1 MKFIPNIINE
11 KTITAIIDG
20 EAKVISSSHRNFA
33 KIKKALITG
42 DFDSVP
48 NLIDEGNAL
57 VKIGGGDIQVVGGVV
72 KYQGRDIPNYQAKK
86 LLSMLR
92 QGSPNVEP
100 YKKFVANLME
110 NPSARAI
117 EEFARFA
124 DYKELPIDEDGY
136 VYAFKG
142 IRADNYSCWGNT
154 HTRVLKGKVDSNG
167 HIWNG
172 VGEYI
177 EVDRRDVCDD
187 FRITCAEGLHGGS
200 RDYGNG
206 YGEKLCLIKFH
217 PKDVV
222 CIPCDAD
229 GQKMR
234 LCAYKVISDSE
245 RENKKD
251 HAPVLAEGK
260 PVEVPKKA
268 TPAKTNGEK
277 PQKDYEKHFLY
288 IVGAYDISS
297 DERDFILDCMAEEG
311 FTDESIIDVLINE
324 LRIAEKIER
333 YLAKRPDA
341 TFKNI
346 QSALKSESLL
356 QEDIKRIVAKFGI
369 GT

>member
-57 VKIGGGDIQVVGGVV
+57 VKIGGGDIQIVGGTV
-72 KYQGRDIPNYQAKK
+72 KFLGRDVPNYQAQK

-92 QGSPNVEP
+92 QGSPNIEP

-124 DYKELPIDEDGY
+124 DYKELPIDEDGMCF
-136 VYAFKG
+136 AWRGLK
-142 IRADNYSCWGNT
+142 ADWYSVHGNLK
-154 HTRVLKGKVDSNG
+154 TRVLKGKVNSQG
-167 HIWNG
+167 QIYNG
-172 VGEYI
+172 VGEEI
-177 EVDRRDVCDD
+177 EVARQDVDD
-187 FRITCAEGLHGGS
+187 DCNRTCSYGVHVGAFDYAKGWS
-200 RDYGNG
+200 RG
-206 YGEKLCLIKFH
+206 KVVLVKFN

-222 CIPCDAD
+222 SVPTDCN
-229 GQKMR
+229 GQKCR
-234 LCAYKVISDSE
+234 VCRYVVVSEYVADKPIDRAVVEKTGKVAP
-245 RENKKD
+245 
-251 HAPVLAEGK
+251 APVKNKGNK
-260 PVEVPKKA
+260 S
-268 TPAKTNGEK
+268 
-277 PQKDYEKHFLY
+277 QKDYEEHFLC
-288 IVGAYDISS
+288 IVPKYHITS

-311 FTDESIIDVLINE
+311 LTDESIIDGLINE

-341 TFKNI
+341 TNKQI

-356 QEDIKRIVAKFGI
+356 QEDIKRIVAKFGV